1 MKRRGALFLSF
12 LLVLGI
18 IGCAVQQPEEAATYQ
33 IFVLASQQSAAGA
46 DAIVGEAVELDIEED
61 APLEEKAV
69 AVVEAILS
77 SGDYLWDGI
86 ELRGITV
93 KGRRAYVDLNRR
105 YASLTGIQLSLAD
118 YCITLSLTQLE
129 GLSSVTITA
138 EGQELAYRPSQVLME
153 QDVLLSTMDDVVET
167 VTVSLY
173 FVNESG
179 ELEAEQRTLEMY
191 EGQTLAQCSIEALL
205 EGPQERDLTS
215 IIPEGFRVNSV
226 RVEEGVCI
234 LSLPKSSV
242 ELLPADEAAQRLILQ
257 SFAKTIYRWG
267 TVDEIQILVDGEL
280 CELFG
285 SVPVAEVQFRP
296 AEETGQE

>member
-33 IFVLASQQSAAGA
+33 IFVLANQQSAAGA

-118 YCITLSLTQLE
+118 Y
-129 GLSSVTITA
+129 
-138 EGQELAYRPSQVLME
+138 
-153 QDVLLSTMDDVVET
+153 
-167 VTVSLY
+167 
-173 FVNESG
+173 
-179 ELEAEQRTLEMY
+179 
-191 EGQTLAQCSIEALL
+191 
-205 EGPQERDLTS
+205 
-215 IIPEGFRVNSV
+215 
-226 RVEEGVCI
+226 
-234 LSLPKSSV
+234 
-242 ELLPADEAAQRLILQ
+242 
-257 SFAKTIYRWG
+257 
-267 TVDEIQILVDGEL
+267 
-280 CELFG
+280 
-285 SVPVAEVQFRP
+285 
-296 AEETGQE
+296 